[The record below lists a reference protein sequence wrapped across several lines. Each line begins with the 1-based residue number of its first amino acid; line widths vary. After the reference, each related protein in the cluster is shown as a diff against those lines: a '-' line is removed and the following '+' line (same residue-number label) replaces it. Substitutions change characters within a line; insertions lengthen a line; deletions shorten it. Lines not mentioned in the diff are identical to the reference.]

1 VNGGTVYQAHV
12 VDKILDQNGQVVFDQ
27 KPEVYGT
34 LGAPQVYLDRLMEG
48 MGSVVND
55 ANGTAMK
62 YFKDFKYKYYIGGKT
77 GTAEITEID
86 LENNSWFVCFAPY
99 KSADAE
105 ENPDFK
111 EYDLPEKPEIV
122 VVVYVPHGYTGGVS
136 SYIAQ
141 DIIKFYLDREQ
152 QSPQQ
157 TIPET
162 GSLVG
167 E

>member
-1 VNGGTVYQAHV
+1 
-12 VDKILDQNGQVVFDQ
+12 
-27 KPEVYGT
+27 
-34 LGAPQVYLDRLMEG
+34 

-55 ANGTAMK
+55 ANGTAAK

-77 GTAEITEID
+77 GTAEITTID

-105 ENPDFK
+105 SNRDFK

-141 DIIKFYLDREQ
+141 DIVEFYLDRAQKVSE
-152 QSPQQ
+152 Q
-157 TIPET
+157 TIP
-162 GSLVG
+162 GSNSVVN
-167 E
+167 